1 MIIKRIVRGVEMGIR
16 AFGILSILLAVTSIY
31 GCGGKEP
38 NPLLPEGNVE
48 KVGEIDVGE
57 DPTCLAISPDGKSL
71 AIAIPGELKIYRM
84 DTLRL
89 SRLIKGVWAYCLS
102 FMGDGSL
109 LVGKDNGTVDLFD
122 PVKWTRV
129 KTFGK
134 HEGIVY
140 AIASS
145 EDGKLVASGG
155 TDGIVYLFD
164 SMLSKRL
171 AEMKHLL
178 GTPVTSLLFSPDGK
192 LLISG
197 GADGKIKL
205 WDLEGREMKAAVA
218 HPGGVVGLFYLPDE
232 DLLISGGMDGSVA
245 IWNPKT
251 LGEIRRVYKG
261 SSSVLHISIS
271 YAGKFLALGTSDGK
285 ARLIEVGSW
294 NEIASVDLPRPA
306 TALALSPDGRRMAVG
321 DGLGSVLIWD
331 THSIRPDRTISCGSH
346 VSALAFSP
354 DGTLLLS
361 GGDDGGIR
369 VWSCS
374 KWEEIRRSWEHSG
387 RISSLAISPD
397 SRYLASGSWDGT
409 ARIWKLQTLE
419 VLYVLKHNAW
429 VSSVSFSQDG
439 LYLATGSGDG
449 TIKVWSVE
457 TGKMVRAFKVGT
469 RRSVAA
475 FSPKQKI
482 LAGGGDGGRISV
494 WSSTTWSA
502 VKSLDPGV
510 DAAPLSISFST
521 DGKLL
526 GSGYEDGYI
535 RIWDVGSD
543 ALSTSIKAYITPLNN
558 VLISG
563 KYAIASGE
571 RNRKVTIWDVST
583 GELKRI
589 VPGQDWVGALAVS
602 PDGKTLVV
610 GMFNGMANIWSL
622 R

>member
-1 MIIKRIVRGVEMGIR
+1 
-16 AFGILSILLAVTSIY
+16 
-31 GCGGKEP
+31 
-38 NPLLPEGNVE
+38 
-48 KVGEIDVGE
+48 
-57 DPTCLAISPDGKSL
+57 
-71 AIAIPGELKIYRM
+71 M

-321 DGLGSVLIWD
+321 DGFGSVLIWD

-374 KWEEIRRSWEHSG
+374 KWEEIRRSWEHSA

-439 LYLATGSGDG
+439 QWGWNHKGMERRDGEDGSSLQGWDEEIRCGLLPKTEDPRRRRRWREDLRMEFHNMERRKILRSRGGCSASLYL
-449 TIKVWSVE
+449 
-457 TGKMVRAFKVGT
+457 
-469 RRSVAA
+469 
-475 FSPKQKI
+475 
-482 LAGGGDGGRISV
+482 
-494 WSSTTWSA
+494 
-502 VKSLDPGV
+502 
-510 DAAPLSISFST
+510 
-521 DGKLL
+521 LL
-526 GSGYEDGYI
+526 HGWEALRI
-535 RIWDVGSD
+535 RIRGRLHKDMGCW
-543 ALSTSIKAYITPLNN
+543 
-558 VLISG
+558 
-563 KYAIASGE
+563 
-571 RNRKVTIWDVST
+571 
-583 GELKRI
+583 KRCAFYL
-589 VPGQDWVGALAVS
+589 D
-602 PDGKTLVV
+602 
-610 GMFNGMANIWSL
+610 
-622 R
+622 